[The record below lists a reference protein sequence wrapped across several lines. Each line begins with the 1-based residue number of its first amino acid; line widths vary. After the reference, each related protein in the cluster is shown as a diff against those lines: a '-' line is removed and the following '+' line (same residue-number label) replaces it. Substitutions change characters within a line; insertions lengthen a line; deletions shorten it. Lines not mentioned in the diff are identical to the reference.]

1 MKRQKTVGRQKQFYL
16 LRGKIAVSVN
26 AVSFLEEPSFWN
38 DWDLTKIIGE
48 ALKKS
53 LPFCLRDHIP
63 LIPKRFATALKSS
76 SVMFAPLPLTNAVC
90 SPLIPSDGV
99 KS

>member
-38 DWDLTKIIGE
+38 DWDLTNHRGGSEKE
-48 ALKKS
+48 P
-53 LPFCLRDHIP
+53 PFLFEGSYPLNPEPLRDGFKIVIGDVCTFAVDQCVNP
-63 LIPKRFATALKSS
+63 LGRR
-76 SVMFAPLPLTNAVC
+76 
-90 SPLIPSDGV
+90 
-99 KS
+99 